1 MSLAEAAMKTHSL
14 FQALTRA
21 LEIAPGYAL
30 LFSGL
35 LLGSQLTRAAYGQ
48 SCTECAMAEALPPA
62 PVSTNEWSF
71 TKEVNEVN
79 LLFVAMRGGKFID
92 DLSPNDIT
100 VLDDKKPPLAI
111 LGFRTERDLPLRV
124 GLVIDTSSSVTS
136 RFRFEQQGAG
146 AFLHLAVKREADQAF
161 VMGFSD
167 QPTLAQEFS
176 NDPEVLSQGVRRLTI
191 GGGTALYDAVAAGCH
206 KLLATPEKDMVAR
219 VLVILSDGQSNA
231 GKLGPDAAID
241 IAQQAQVVIY
251 TVSTNYRYVSDE
263 QDWGATEGNQNLRR
277 LAEQTG
283 GRMLTPPTAQSV
295 GKAFAKIAEE
305 LRSRYA
311 IAYRPADFKAD
322 GHFRRITVAAHRPGK
337 KLNIRTRK
345 GYYAKLVTLA
355 SNNSWQQ

>member
-1 MSLAEAAMKTHSL
+1 MKIQGA
-14 FQALTRA
+14 FQVLRRMMK
-21 LEIAPGYAL
+21 IATSRLL
-30 LFSGL
+30 LFTGL
-35 LLGSQLTRAAYGQ
+35 LSGWQFTPAAHAQVCPG
-48 SCTECAMAEALPPA
+48 CATAEALSAA

-100 VLDDKKPPLAI
+100 VLDDKKPPMAI

-167 QPTLAQEFS
+167 EPTLAQEFS
-176 NDPEVLSQGVRRLTI
+176 NDPEVLSQGLRRLTI

-231 GKLGPDAAID
+231 GKLSLDAAID

-251 TVSTNYRYVSDE
+251 TVSTNYRYVTDE
-263 QDWGATEGNQNLRR
+263 QDWAATEGNQNLRR

-283 GRMLTPPTAQSV
+283 GRMLTPPTAKSV
-295 GKAFAKIAEE
+295 GQAFAKIAEE

-322 GHFRRITVAAHRPGK
+322 GHFRRITIAAHRPGE

-355 SNNSWQQ
+355 SNASWQQ